1 MACQGRRKDGKGY
14 KMMRNSNSYKE
25 KIKQFNNVKELLTVF
40 DSFNTYAQKLE
51 CSYQQLQD
59 RVKEIDRE
67 MAHTNECLNKKVQEL
82 DNLTRFL
89 NSILGSMHSS
99 VIAVD
104 TDGKIVTFNKVAE
117 EILNV
122 AAGDVLGKDIRSA
135 LGHIGGFVDLLLES
149 MSKRENIDNVKR
161 MIVVDDGK
169 TRRIESSIS
178 VLRDESGTIT
188 GVVETFQDLS
198 EICDLKGRLNSANDL
213 VSVGTMAASIA
224 HEIRNPL
231 NGIEGFACLLE
242 RELASPTTSFGR
254 EGESLRLVKYIIKG
268 TKNIN
273 KIVTDL
279 LFLARPIKLNLR
291 KYELSKIIDKA
302 LLFAYQ
308 ELGHKGSRDI
318 QIEKDYGCDDFVLCD
333 PDRLQQAF
341 LNILL
346 NAIQSMPEGGQ
357 IKIFTQKSDTNDI
370 PKIQIGFVDTGNGI
384 KDSTIERIFEP
395 FFTTKDDGTGLGL
408 AIVRK
413 IIELH
418 EGRINIVSEHQK
430 GTTILVNLPTSQYA
444 TLNVPN
450 ETSHLSHVMA

>member
-1 MACQGRRKDGKGY
+1 
-14 KMMRNSNSYKE
+14 MRNSNSYKE
-25 KIKQFNNVKELLTVF
+25 KMKQFNNVKELLTIF

-51 CSYQQLQD
+51 DSYKQLQD

-67 MAHTNECLNKKVQEL
+67 MAYTNECLNNKVQEL

-99 VIAVD
+99 VVAVD
-104 TDGKIVTFNKVAE
+104 TNGKIVTFNKVAE
-117 EILNV
+117 ETLNV
-122 AAGDVLGKDIRSA
+122 VARDVLGKDIRSA

-161 MIVVDDGK
+161 MIEIDDGK

-178 VLRDESGTIT
+178 VLKDESGTIT
-188 GVVETFQDLS
+188 GVVEIFQDLS
-198 EICDLKGRLNSANDL
+198 EICELKGRLNSANDL

-242 RELASPTTSFGR
+242 REL
-254 EGESLRLVKYIIKG
+254 EGDSLRLVKHIIKG

-279 LFLARPIKLNLR
+279 LFLARPIKLNPR

-308 ELGHKGSRDI
+308 ELGQKGSKDI
-318 QIEKDYGCDDFVLCD
+318 QIEKDYDCCDDFVLCD

-357 IKIFTQKSDTNDI
+357 IKIFTRKSDTNDI
-370 PKIQIGFVDTGNGI
+370 PKIQIGFDDTGDGI
-384 KDSTIERIFEP
+384 NDSTIERIFEP
-395 FFTTKDDGTGLGL
+395 FFTTKADGTGLGL

-418 EGRINIVSEHQK
+418 EGRINIVSEHK
-430 GTTILVNLPTSQYA
+430 RGTTILVNLPTSQFS
-444 TLNVPN
+444 TLNVPD
-450 ETSHLSHVMA
+450 ETSHLSHVMV

>member
-1 MACQGRRKDGKGY
+1 
-14 KMMRNSNSYKE
+14 MRNSNSYKA
-25 KIKQFNNVKELLTVF
+25 KIKQFNNVKELLTIF
-40 DSFNTYAQKLE
+40 DSFNNYAQKLE
-51 CSYQQLQD
+51 SSYQQLQC

-67 MAHTNECLNKKVQEL
+67 MAYTNECLNKKVQEL

-99 VIAVD
+99 VVAVD
-104 TDGKIVTFNKVAE
+104 TGGKIVTFNNVAE
-117 EILNV
+117 ETLNV

-161 MIVVDDGK
+161 MIEADDGK
-169 TRRIESSIS
+169 IRRIESCIS
-178 VLRDESGTIT
+178 VLKDESGTIT
-188 GVVETFQDLS
+188 GVVEIFQDLS
-198 EICDLKGRLNSANDL
+198 EICELKGRLNSANDL
-213 VSVGTMAASIA
+213 VTVGTMAASIA

-242 RELASPTTSFGR
+242 REL
-254 EGESLRLVKYIIKG
+254 EGDSLRLVKHIIKG

-279 LFLARPIKLNLR
+279 LFLARPIKLNLM

-308 ELGHKGSRDI
+308 ELDQKGSRGI
-318 QIEKDYGCDDFVLCD
+318 QIEKDYDCCDDFVLCD

-341 LNILL
+341 LNIML

-357 IKIFTQKSDTNDI
+357 IKIFTRKSDTNDI

-384 KDSTIERIFEP
+384 NDSTIEKIFEP

-418 EGRINIVSEHQK
+418 EGRINIVSEHEK

-444 TLNVPN
+444 TLNASN
-450 ETSHLSHVMA
+450 ETSHLSHVMV

>member
-1 MACQGRRKDGKGY
+1 VACQGGRKNGKGY

-40 DSFNTYAQKLE
+40 DSFNIYAQKLE
-51 CSYQQLQD
+51 GSYKQLQD

-67 MAHTNECLNKKVQEL
+67 MAYTNECLNKKVQEL

-99 VIAVD
+99 VVAVD

-117 EILNV
+117 ETLNV
-122 AAGDVLGKDIRSA
+122 VARDVLGKDIRSA
-135 LGHIGGFVDLLLES
+135 LGHIGGFVDLLSES

-161 MIVVDDGK
+161 MIEMDDGK
-169 TRRIESSIS
+169 PRRIESSIS
-178 VLRDESGTIT
+178 VLKDESGTIT
-188 GVVETFQDLS
+188 GVVEIFQDLS
-198 EICDLKGRLNSANDL
+198 EICELKGRLNSANDL

-242 RELASPTTSFGR
+242 REL
-254 EGESLRLVKYIIKG
+254 EGDSLRLVKYIIKG

-279 LFLARPIKLNLR
+279 LFLARPIKLNVR

-308 ELGHKGSRDI
+308 ELGQKGSRDI
-318 QIEKDYGCDDFVLCD
+318 QIEKAYGYDDFVLCD
-333 PDRLQQAF
+333 PDRLQQSF

-357 IKIFTQKSDTNDI
+357 IKIFTRKSDTNDI

-384 KDSTIERIFEP
+384 NDSTIERIFEP

-418 EGRINIVSEHQK
+418 DGRINIVSEHKK

-444 TLNVPN
+444 TLNVTN
-450 ETSHLSHVMA
+450 ETSHLSHVMV

>member
-1 MACQGRRKDGKGY
+1 
-14 KMMRNSNSYKE
+14 MRDSNSYKE
-25 KIKQFNNVKELLTVF
+25 EIKRFNNVKELLTIF

-51 CSYQQLQD
+51 CSYQQLQC

-67 MAHTNECLNKKVQEL
+67 MAYTNECLNEKVQEL

-99 VIAVD
+99 VVAID
-104 TDGKIVTFNKVAE
+104 TDGRIMTFNKVAE
-117 EILNV
+117 GTLNV
-122 AAGDVLGKDIRSA
+122 IARDVLGKDIRSA
-135 LGHIGGFVDLLLES
+135 LGHIAGFVDLLLES
-149 MSKRENIDNVKR
+149 LSKRKNIDNVKR
-161 MIVVDDGK
+161 MIEIDDGK
-169 TRRIESSIS
+169 IMYIESSTS
-178 VLRDESGTIT
+178 VLKDENGVIT
-188 GVVETFQDLS
+188 GVVEIFQDLS
-198 EICDLKGRLNSANDL
+198 EICELKGRLNKANDL

-242 RELASPTTSFGR
+242 RELACPTKSFRR
-254 EGESLRLVKYIIKG
+254 EGDSLRLVKHIIKG

-308 ELGHKGSRDI
+308 ELSHKGGRDI
-318 QIEKDYGCDDFVLCD
+318 QIEKDYDSCDDLVLCD

-346 NAIQSMPEGGQ
+346 NAIQSMPEGGR
-357 IKIFTQKSDTNDI
+357 IKIFTRKSDTNDM

-384 KDSTIERIFEP
+384 NDSVIERIFEP

-418 EGRINIVSEHQK
+418 EGRINIISEHKK
-430 GTTILVNLPTSQYA
+430 GTTILVNLPASQYA
-444 TLNVPN
+444 TLIASN
-450 ETSHLSHVMA
+450 ETSHLSHVMV